1 VEASDGEVC
10 QKTIVMKKLLFCWLL
25 LLLSAP
31 ASHAQTILGQPAPNL
46 RFATVLNGSQPS
58 LTLAQLRGKVVLLEF
73 WATFCGPCLTAMP
86 HLQELQRQFGGRL
99 QVVAISP
106 DTPARLGRFLQAR
119 PSNLLFASVV
129 GAAGDSLQRLFSYQI
144 IPHSVL
150 LDAAGRVVAS
160 TEPQYITAQV
170 IEQVLKGQAVNLP
183 LKQDVVGQNAIG
195 TCFPATAATSSRF
208 LMQPALRGVGSMTR
222 TYPQDSSAFHNRRL
236 TALNITL
243 AELYRLAY
251 GGLSSRRT
259 LDLRATPPA
268 SSAGPLYCLDI
279 IVPKGQETSLLPT
292 LRQELAA
299 RFDLRATLE
308 PRPRSVYL
316 LRVADASKL
325 PLTTSSQK
333 LGSVA
338 ASAGTYQGA
347 NVTLA
352 EVADYLEG
360 FGVVKLPVLLAS
372 PATARYN
379 LEFSY
384 QPEKPG
390 DLQRAL
396 ADLGLTLEKAERP
409 VEMLVL
415 R

>member
-1 VEASDGEVC
+1 
-10 QKTIVMKKLLFCWLL
+10 MKKLLIFWLG
-25 LLLSAP
+25 LLLSV
-31 ASHAQTILGQPAPNL
+31 ASHAQTILGQLAPNL
-46 RFATVLNGSQPS
+46 RFATVLNGSQPT

-86 HLQELQRQFGGRL
+86 HLQELQRQFSGRL

-106 DTPARLGRFLQAR
+106 DSPARLGRFLQAR

-129 GAAGDSLQRLFSYQI
+129 GAASDSLQRLFSYQL

-160 TEPQYITAQV
+160 TEPTYITAQV
-170 IEQVLKGQAVNLP
+170 IEQVLKGQAINLP
-183 LKQDVVGQNAIG
+183 LKQDLVGQNPIAI
-195 TCFPATAATSSRF
+195 CFPATAAAPPRF
-208 LMQPALRGVGSMTR
+208 LVQPALRGVGGMTR

-236 TALNITL
+236 TAINITL
-243 AELYRLAY
+243 PELYRLAY

-259 LDLRATPPA
+259 LDLRPA
-268 SSAGPLYCLDI
+268 RPTGTKSPQYCLDI
-279 IVPKGQETSLLPT
+279 IVPKGQETALLPT

-308 PRPRSVYL
+308 PHAKQVYV
-316 LRVADASKL
+316 LRVADARKL
-325 PLTTSSQK
+325 PPITGSQK
-333 LGSVA
+333 ASSVA
-338 ASAGTYQGA
+338 ASEGTYQGT

-352 EVADYLEG
+352 EVADYLES
-360 FGVVKLPVLLAS
+360 FGLVELPVLLAS
-372 PATARYN
+372 PTTARYN

-390 DLQRAL
+390 DLLRAL
-396 ADLGLTLEKAERP
+396 SDLGLTLEKAERP

>member
-1 VEASDGEVC
+1 
-10 QKTIVMKKLLFCWLL
+10 MKKLLIFWLS
-25 LLLSAP
+25 LLLSVP

-46 RFATVLNGSQPS
+46 RFATVLNGSQPN
-58 LTLAQLRGKVVLLEF
+58 LTLAQLCGKVVLLEF
-73 WATFCGPCLTAMP
+73 WATYCGPCLTAMP

-106 DTPARLGRFLQAR
+106 DSPARLGHFLQAR

-129 GAAGDSLQRLFSYQI
+129 GAASDSLQRLFSYQL

-160 TEPQYITAQV
+160 TEPTYMTAQV
-170 IEQVLKGQAVNLP
+170 IEQVLNGQEINLP
-183 LKQDVVGQNAIG
+183 LKQDLVGQNPIA
-195 TCFPATAATSSRF
+195 TCFPATAATPPRF
-208 LMQPALRGVGSMTR
+208 LVQPALRGVGGMMR

-236 TALNITL
+236 TAINITL
-243 AELYRLAY
+243 PELYRLAY
-251 GGLSSRRT
+251 GSLSSGRT
-259 LDLRATPPA
+259 LDLRPAVPAGTKSPP
-268 SSAGPLYCLDI
+268 YCLDI
-279 IVPKGQETSLLPT
+279 IVPKGQEASLLPT

-308 PRPRSVYL
+308 PRTKQVYL
-316 LRVADASKL
+316 LRVANARKL
-325 PLTTSSQK
+325 PPATGSQK
-333 LGSVA
+333 ASSVA
-338 ASAGTYQGA
+338 ASEGTYQGA

-352 EVADYLEG
+352 EVSDYLES
-360 FGVVKLPVLLAS
+360 FGLVELPVLLAS
-372 PATARYN
+372 PTTARYN
-379 LEFSY
+379 LDFSY

-390 DLQRAL
+390 DLLRAL
-396 ADLGLTLEKAERP
+396 SDLGLALEKAERP

>member
-1 VEASDGEVC
+1 
-10 QKTIVMKKLLFCWLL
+10 MKKLLIFWLG

-31 ASHAQTILGQPAPNL
+31 ASHAQTLLSQPAPNL
-46 RFATVLNGSQPS
+46 HFATVLNGSQPTI
-58 LTLAQLRGKVVLLEF
+58 TLAQLRGKVVLLEF

-106 DTPARLGRFLQAR
+106 DSPARLGRFLEAR

-160 TEPQYITAQV
+160 TEPTYITAQI
-170 IEQVLKGQAVNLP
+170 IEQVLKGQEINLP
-183 LKQDVVGQNAIG
+183 LKQDLVGQDPIA
-195 TCFPATAATSSRF
+195 TCFPATSATPPRF
-208 LMQPALRGVGSMTR
+208 LMQPALRGVGGRTR
-222 TYPQDSSAFHNRRL
+222 TYPQDTSAFHNRRL
-236 TALNITL
+236 TAINITL
-243 AELYRLAY
+243 PELYRFAY
-251 GGLSSRRT
+251 GGLPYGRT
-259 LDLRATPPA
+259 LDLRP
-268 SSAGPLYCLDI
+268 AGPTSAKSPQYCLDI
-279 IVPKGQETSLLPT
+279 IVPKGQEASLLLT
-292 LRQELAA
+292 MRKELTA

-308 PRPRSVYL
+308 PRTKQVYL
-316 LRVADASKL
+316 LRVADARKL
-325 PLTTSSQK
+325 PPATNSQK
-333 LGSVA
+333 PSNIA

-352 EVADYLEG
+352 EIADYLEG
-360 FGVVKLPVLLAS
+360 FGLVELPVLLAA
-372 PATARYN
+372 PTTARYN

-390 DLQRAL
+390 DLLRAL

>member
-1 VEASDGEVC
+1 
-10 QKTIVMKKLLFCWLL
+10 MKKLLIFWLS
-25 LLLSAP
+25 LLLSVP
-31 ASHAQTILGQPAPNL
+31 ASHAQTILGQLAPNL
-46 RFATVLNGSQPS
+46 RFATVLNGSQPN

-73 WATFCGPCLTAMP
+73 WATYCGPCLTAMP

-106 DTPARLGRFLQAR
+106 DSPARLGHFLQAR

-129 GAAGDSLQRLFSYQI
+129 GAASDSLQRLFSYQL

-160 TEPQYITAQV
+160 TEPTYMTAQV
-170 IEQVLKGQAVNLP
+170 IEQVLNGQEINLP
-183 LKQDVVGQNAIG
+183 LKQDLVGQNPIA
-195 TCFPATAATSSRF
+195 TCFPATAATPPRF
-208 LMQPALRGVGSMTR
+208 LVQPALRGVGGMTR
-222 TYPQDSSAFHNRRL
+222 TYPQDSSAFHKRRL
-236 TALNITL
+236 TAINITL
-243 AELYRLAY
+243 PELYRLAY

-259 LDLRATPPA
+259 LDLRPA
-268 SSAGPLYCLDI
+268 RTTGTKSLQYCLDI

-308 PRPRSVYL
+308 SRAKQVYL
-316 LRVADASKL
+316 LRVADARKL
-325 PLTTSSQK
+325 PLATGSQK
-333 LGSVA
+333 PSRGA
-338 ASAGTYQGA
+338 ASEGTYQGT

-352 EVADYLEG
+352 EVVDYLEG
-360 FGVVKLPVLLAS
+360 FGLVELPVLLAS
-372 PATARYN
+372 PTTARYN
-379 LEFSY
+379 LDFSY

-390 DLQRAL
+390 DWLRAL

>member
-1 VEASDGEVC
+1 VRATARFV
-10 QKTIVMKKLLFCWLL
+10 KKIIVMKKLLIFWFGLL
-25 LLLSAP
+25 LNVS
-31 ASHAQTILGQPAPNL
+31 ASHAQTILGQLAPNL
-46 RFATVLNGSQPS
+46 RFATVLNGSQPN

-99 QVVAISP
+99 QVVAISA
-106 DTPARLGRFLQAR
+106 DSPARLARYLQAR

-129 GAAGDSLQRLFSYQI
+129 VAASDSLQQLFSYQL

-150 LDAAGRVVAS
+150 LDAEGRVAAS
-160 TEPQYITAQV
+160 TEPTYITAQV
-170 IEQVLKGQAVNLP
+170 IEQVLKGQKINLP
-183 LKQDVVGQNAIG
+183 LKQDLVGQNPIAA
-195 TCFPATAATSSRF
+195 CFPATAATPPRF
-208 LMQPALRGVGSMTR
+208 LVQPALRGVGGMTR
-222 TYPQDSSAFHNRRL
+222 TYPQDTSAFHNRRL
-236 TALNITL
+236 TAINITL
-243 AELYRLAY
+243 PELYRLAY

-259 LDLRATPPA
+259 LDLRPAKPTGSKSPP
-268 SSAGPLYCLDI
+268 YCLDI
-279 IVPKGQETSLLPT
+279 IVPKGQETTLLPT

-308 PRPRSVYL
+308 PHAKQVYL
-316 LRVADASKL
+316 LRVADARKL
-325 PLTTSSQK
+325 PSATGSRKPS
-333 LGSVA
+333 SVA
-338 ASAGTYQGA
+338 ASEGTYQGT

-352 EVADYLEG
+352 EVAGYLES
-360 FGVVKLPVLLAS
+360 FGLVELPVLLPS
-372 PATARYN
+372 PTTARYN

-390 DLQRAL
+390 DLLRAL
-396 ADLGLTLEKAERP
+396 SDLGLTLEKAERP

>member
-1 VEASDGEVC
+1 
-10 QKTIVMKKLLFCWLL
+10 MKKLLIFWLG
-25 LLLSAP
+25 LLLSTP
-31 ASHAQTILGQPAPNL
+31 ASHAQAILGQLAPNL
-46 RFATVLNGSQPS
+46 RFNTVLNGSQPS

-73 WATFCGPCLTAMP
+73 WATYCGPCLTAMP
-86 HLQELQRQFGGRL
+86 HLQELQRQFGERL

-106 DTPARLGRFLQAR
+106 DSPARLGRFLQAR

-129 GAAGDSLQRLFSYQI
+129 GAASDSLQQLFSYQI

-160 TEPQYITAQV
+160 TEPQFITAQV
-170 IEQVLKGQAVNLP
+170 IARVLKGQAINLP
-183 LKQDVVGQNAIG
+183 LKQDVVSRNAIA
-195 TCFPATAATSSRF
+195 TYFPATAATPPRF
-208 LMQPALRGVGSMTR
+208 LMQPALRGVASMTR
-222 TYPQDSSAFHNRRL
+222 SYPQDSSAFHNRRL
-236 TALNITL
+236 TALNIAL
-243 AELYRLAY
+243 PELYRLAY
-251 GGLSSRRT
+251 GGLPYGRT
-259 LDLRATPPA
+259 LDLRPA
-268 SSAGPLYCLDI
+268 APTSSKLPLYCLDI
-279 IVPKGQETSLLPT
+279 IVPKGQEASLLPT
-292 LRQELAA
+292 MRQELAA

-316 LRVADASKL
+316 LRVADARKL
-325 PLTTSSQK
+325 PPATGFEKPSSE
-333 LGSVA
+333 A
-338 ASAGTYQGA
+338 ASVGTYQGA

-360 FGVVKLPVLLAS
+360 FGLVELPVLLAT
-372 PATARYN
+372 PTTTRYN

-384 QPEKPG
+384 QQEKPG
-390 DLQRAL
+390 DLLRAL

>member
-1 VEASDGEVC
+1 
-10 QKTIVMKKLLFCWLL
+10 MKKLLILWLS
-25 LLLSAP
+25 LLLSVP

-46 RFATVLNGSQPS
+46 RFASVLNGPQPS

-73 WATFCGPCLTAMP
+73 WGTYCGPCLTAMP
-86 HLQELQRQFGGRL
+86 HLQELQRQFAGRL
-99 QVVAISP
+99 QVVAISA
-106 DTPARLGRFLQAR
+106 DSPARLGRFLEAR

-129 GAAGDSLQRLFSYQI
+129 GAASDSLQQLFSYQL

-160 TEPQYITAQV
+160 TEPTYITAQV
-170 IEQVLKGQAVNLP
+170 IEQVLKGQKINLP
-183 LKQDVVGQNAIG
+183 LKQDLVEQNPIA
-195 TCFPATAATSSRF
+195 TCFPAMAATPPRF
-208 LMQPALRGVGSMTR
+208 LVQPALRGVGGMTR
-222 TYPQDSSAFHNRRL
+222 TYPQDTSAFHNRRL
-236 TALNITL
+236 TAINITL
-243 AELYRLAY
+243 PELYRLAY

-259 LDLRATPPA
+259 LDLRPA
-268 SSAGPLYCLDI
+268 RPTGTKSPKYCLDI
-279 IVPKGQETSLLPT
+279 IVPKGQEAALLPT

-308 PRPRSVYL
+308 PRAKQVYL
-316 LRVADASKL
+316 LRVADARKL
-325 PLTTSSQK
+325 PPATDSQK
-333 LGSVA
+333 PSRVA
-338 ASAGTYQGA
+338 ASEGTYQGA

-352 EVADYLEG
+352 EVADYLES
-360 FGVVKLPVLLAS
+360 FGLVELPVLLAS
-372 PATARYN
+372 PITARYN
-379 LEFSY
+379 LDFSY

-390 DLQRAL
+390 DLLRAL